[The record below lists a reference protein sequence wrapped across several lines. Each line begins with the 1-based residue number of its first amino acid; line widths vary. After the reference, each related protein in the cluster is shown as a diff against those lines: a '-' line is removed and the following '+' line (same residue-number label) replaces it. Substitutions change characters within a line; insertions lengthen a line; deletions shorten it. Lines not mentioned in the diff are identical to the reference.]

1 MVLIIIGVLIAV
13 LVIVIKV
20 KKKQNSQLEHKELR
34 ETIRNSGM
42 LKELREKLQSLISV
56 PGYNWLDKQR
66 DYYDE
71 CERRITV
78 FNAGIGFSILRN
90 GEWQP
95 MHSLDF
101 VEDLGYSPLLDNGLQ
116 TGKKY
121 IQNKDIYCAFA
132 DEIAKIAE
140 EVFHN
145 DEIKFGYSRYHDG
158 FRSEQQ
164 PDGSFKRIRIG
175 EETAYVDY
183 KIPKTVGAK
192 KI

>member
-20 KKKQNSQLEHKELR
+20 KKEKKSQLEYEEMS

-56 PGYNWLDKQR
+56 PDYSWLNEQM

-78 FNAGIGFSILRN
+78 VNYGIAFSNLRD
-90 GEWQP
+90 GEGELEYLL
-95 MHSLDF
+95 SF
-101 VEDLGYSPLLDNGLQ
+101 VEDLGYRPLLDNGLQ

-121 IQNKDIYCAFA
+121 IKNEDIYRTFA
-132 DEIAKIAE
+132 NEIAKIAK

-158 FRSEQQ
+158 FRNEQQ
-164 PDGSFKRIRIG
+164 PDGSFKRIRVG
-175 EETAYVDY
+175 DESAYVDY
-183 KIPKTVGAK
+183 KVPKTVGAK